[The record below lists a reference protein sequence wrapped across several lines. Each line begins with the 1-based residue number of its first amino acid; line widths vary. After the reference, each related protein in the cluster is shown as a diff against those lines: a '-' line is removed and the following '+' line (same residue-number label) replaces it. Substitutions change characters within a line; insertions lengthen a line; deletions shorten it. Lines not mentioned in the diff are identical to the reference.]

1 MAFLSIPNIT
11 IRGISACVP
20 SNIEENI
27 DLPLFGEGDAQR
39 VIAST
44 GIERKRVVING
55 TTTSDLCLKAAEK
68 LLDDLGWARS
78 EVDCLVFVSSSR
90 DFITPP
96 TSCILQSRL
105 NLKEECYT
113 LDIPCG
119 CPGWLFGLSV
129 IASLLNMGEMKKGLL
144 LVGDTSTTLNSPK
157 DKGTRPLFGDAG
169 TATALEFSAGSEVM
183 QFQFA
188 ADGSSYDAIITRD
201 GGSRHPFSADSL
213 KEVEYEKGVV
223 RRSMDCE
230 IKGMDVFAFSISK
243 APLSVKELI
252 DHFKINAKNIDYL
265 FLHQANKYMLEKI
278 RKKLDFPP
286 EKVPY
291 SLKDFGNTSCA
302 SIPLTMVSQCREVLQ
317 STRKRNIA
325 SAFGVGLSWGSL
337 YFVTD
342 HIVCS
347 ELIDY

>member
-1 MAFLSIPNIT
+1 
-11 IRGISACVP
+11 
-20 SNIEENI
+20 
-27 DLPLFGEGDAQR
+27 
-39 VIAST
+39 
-44 GIERKRVVING
+44 
-55 TTTSDLCLKAAEK
+55 
-68 LLDDLGWARS
+68 
-78 EVDCLVFVSSSR
+78 
-90 DFITPP
+90 
-96 TSCILQSRL
+96 
-105 NLKEECYT
+105 
-113 LDIPCG
+113 
-119 CPGWLFGLSV
+119 
-129 IASLLNMGEMKKGLL
+129 
-144 LVGDTSTTLNSPK
+144 
-157 DKGTRPLFGDAG
+157 
-169 TATALEFSAGSEVM
+169 
-183 QFQFA
+183 
-188 ADGSSYDAIITRD
+188 
-201 GGSRHPFSADSL
+201 
-213 KEVEYEKGVV
+213 
-223 RRSMDCE
+223 MDCE